1 MSEFARYL
9 GRIVSGAA
17 SLVSGMGVTIR
28 YMFKPVVTVRYPR
41 LRIAIP
47 EGFRGPV
54 ELVTNPETGDHNC
67 SACGTCARM
76 CPSGVITVAGGKKK
90 AAGENGGGEGQAG
103 AKPAE
108 DLFVITD
115 LFLIDFSRCSLCGLC
130 VETCPR
136 KALRFSHMYEQ
147 CGDSRRVA
155 VVDLIARQK
164 ALAAAGCAPAA
175 APAAAPAP
183 KQQAAA

>member
-9 GRIVSGAA
+9 GRIASGAA

-41 LRIAIP
+41 LRIDIP

-54 ELVTNPETGDHNC
+54 ELTTNPETGDHNC

-76 CPSGVITVAGGKKK
+76 CPSGVITVQGGKKK
-90 AAGENGGGEGQAG
+90 AAGEGGEGQA

-115 LFLIDFSRCSLCGLC
+115 QLIIDFSRCSLCGLC
-130 VETCPR
+130 VESCPR

-147 CGDSRRVA
+147 CGDSRAVA

-164 ALAAAGCAPAA
+164 ILAAAGCAPK
-175 APAAAPAP
+175 AAAPAP

>member
-9 GRIVSGAA
+9 GRITSGAA
-17 SLVSGMGVTIR
+17 SLLSGMGVTIR

-41 LRIAIP
+41 LRIDIP

-67 SACGTCARM
+67 SACGTCARI
-76 CPSGVITVAGGKKK
+76 CPSGVITVQGGKKK
-90 AAGENGGGEGQAG
+90 AAGENGEGA

-115 LFLIDFSRCSLCGLC
+115 QLIIDFSRCSLCGLC
-130 VETCPR
+130 VESCPR
-136 KALRFSHMYEQ
+136 KALTFSHIYEQ

-155 VVDLIARQK
+155 VVDLVARQK
-164 ALAAAGCAPAA
+164 ALAAAGCAPQ
-175 APAAAPAP
+175 AAAPAP

>member
-1 MSEFARYL
+1 MSELSQYI
-9 GRIVSGAA
+9 GRIVDGAV

-41 LRIAIP
+41 RTIAIP

-54 ELVTNPETGDHNC
+54 ELVTNPETGMHNC
-67 SACGTCARM
+67 SACGTCARN
-76 CPSGVITVAGGKKK
+76 CPSGVITVSGGKKK
-90 AAGENGGGEGQAG
+90 AAEGEP
-103 AKPAE
+103 PA
-108 DLFVITD
+108 DPFVITD
-115 LFLIDFSRCSLCGLC
+115 IFVIDFSRCSLCGLC

-147 CGDSRRVA
+147 SGPSRAVA

-164 ALAAAGCAPAA
+164 LLADQGCLP
-175 APAAAPAP
+175 APAP
-183 KQQAAA
+183 AKQAAA

>member
-9 GRIVSGAA
+9 GRIASGAV

-28 YMFKPVVTVRYPR
+28 YMFKPVATVRYPR
-41 LRIAIP
+41 VRIEIP

-54 ELVTNPETGDHNC
+54 ELLTNPETGEHNC

-76 CPSGVITVAGGKKK
+76 CPSGVITVQGGKKK
-90 AAGENGGGEGQAG
+90 ATGENGEAG

-147 CGDSRRVA
+147 CGDSRKVA

-164 ALAAAGCAPAA
+164 ALAAAGCAPKA
-175 APAAAPAP
+175 APAAS

>member
-9 GRIVSGAA
+9 GRIASGAV

-41 LRIAIP
+41 LRIDIP

-76 CPSGVITVAGGKKK
+76 CPSGVITVQGGKKK
-90 AAGENGGGEGQAG
+90 AAGENGEGQAA
-103 AKPAE
+103 AKAPE

-155 VVDLIARQK
+155 VVDLVARQK

-175 APAAAPAP
+175 ARPAP